1 MNKAIIRDRFKF
13 YREQIT
19 QLQEEIKYE
28 REYSR
33 QMDKECRDVIRQHNY
48 EHEYYFRREGN

>member
-33 QMDKECRDVIRQHNY
+33 QMDKECRDEIRQHNY